1 MTLDL
6 EPIKRRLAAA
16 TPGPWRVKEDDAKTL
31 HRGTVQVEEHGRLI
45 ETIAECYCGGYDGHG
60 RQNAE
65 LVAHAPEDLEAL
77 IAEVERHRQEKDVEF
92 MAASVYFDKYMEC
105 QADCTSIRHEVLKL
119 LLSDVFKNSMAR
131 EFGDILRWGLS
142 AGLLD
147 GGWLT
152 YPRFEEVWQK
162 FNEARR

>member
-1 MTLDL
+1 MSLDL
-6 EPIKRRLAAA
+6 DPIKQRLAAA
-16 TPGPWRVKEDDAKTL
+16 TPGPWRVKEGQRSL
-31 HRGTVQVEEHGRLI
+31 HRGTVEVEEFGRLI
-45 ETIAECYCGGYDGHG
+45 ETVAECYCGGYDGHG

-105 QADCTSIRHEVLKL
+105 QADSTSIRHEVLKL
-119 LLSDVFKNSMAR
+119 MLSDVFKKSLVR
-131 EFGDILRWGLS
+131 DFGDILRWGLS

-152 YPRFEEVWQK
+152 YRRFEEVCEK
-162 FNEARR
+162 FNEVHR